1 MEVRPLPIH
10 EESEEQD
17 RASDWEGQELAPG
30 ARGHMAT
37 FARALAQSCLASGV
51 QVVLGPGTPW
61 PHQAISSGMPAPLAV
76 DVVDLMVPSDC
87 VVVPAER
94 MPSPSARA
102 AARAWE
108 ADRLLVAPAL
118 FGREVLAVGLAPVG
132 RDIRPDQRAVVAA
145 GRRLASALAA
155 WSAELGGTA
164 VDERGAAPA

>member
-1 MEVRPLPIH
+1 MKVRPLPTP
-10 EESEEQD
+10 EDLEEQD

-37 FARALAQSCLASGV
+37 FARTLAQSCLASGV

-61 PHQAISSGMPAPLAV
+61 PHQAISSGTPAPLAV
-76 DVVDLMVPSDC
+76 DVVDLMVPSGC

-102 AARAWE
+102 AARAWD

-118 FGREVLAVGLAPVG
+118 FGQEVLAVGLAPVG

-145 GRRLASALAA
+145 GRRLAAALAA
-155 WSAELGGTA
+155 WSAE
-164 VDERGAAPA
+164 VAAPEPDPA